1 MASRDVE
8 ALLDASDS
16 DDEPYNSHSNF
27 GVSLE
32 AILQDDSDGS
42 DFAGGHLAKGCLSNP
57 VCCSQLLLM
66 LFVCCIM
73 HVLSMEHALQ
83 IHLHECAVLLHAAA
97 ILKALQALHLLQDL
111 PRP

>member
-16 DDEPYNSHSNF
+16 DDEPYNSQSNF

-42 DFAGGHLAKGCLSNP
+42 DFAGKQVASDCPSVVSPLGSFC
-57 VCCSQLLLM
+57 
-66 LFVCCIM
+66 
-73 HVLSMEHALQ
+73 
-83 IHLHECAVLLHAAA
+83 
-97 ILKALQALHLLQDL
+97 
-111 PRP
+111 

>member
-16 DDEPYNSHSNF
+16 DDEPCNSHSNF

-42 DFAGGHLAKGCLSNP
+42 DFAGHY
-57 VCCSQLLLM
+57 
-66 LFVCCIM
+66 
-73 HVLSMEHALQ
+73 HVKHCVSIPFTAHNFY
-83 IHLHECAVLLHAAA
+83 
-97 ILKALQALHLLQDL
+97 
-111 PRP
+111 